1 MKRTVTEISK
11 DLNEKRSA
19 IKAISDKLEAE
30 KRGMTDE
37 EMTQFTTLEAELRS
51 LSTELEKANAE
62 ARMRSHVH
70 IGGGSSDPER
80 REIEKSFSLQAM
92 VRAAVR
98 GSRSE
103 GFEAEMHQEA
113 EKEMRELGIHAKP
126 NSILIPSKALRTLK
140 RAQTVTGSTSAT
152 GDQGGY
158 AVQTDVLGN
167 EFVGAVRAESGL
179 GQLGVRVLEGLRG
192 NVRIPYGS
200 NLVAATWEG
209 ETDTTSASQLNVAK
223 LDGNPKRVSA
233 LVQYTM
239 QLLAQESISVENW
252 LREELISAV
261 SRGLDA
267 QAINGSGSG
276 SNPKGI
282 LAHSAG
288 DGVNVVAM
296 GTDGAALTY
305 AKLVDLE
312 TAVSAANGNF
322 GAMAMYTNAK
332 VRGAAKKTPKESG
345 GASGYLW
352 DSRDMEGPLAGY
364 KTIISNN
371 VPSNL
376 TKAGGS
382 NLSAL
387 IFANWQELFLM
398 QWGGMEIIVD
408 PYSNKESGIIDL
420 QLDSFWDIQLRRK
433 ACFGYIKD
441 IVA

>member
-1 MKRTVTEISK
+1 MKRTVTEVQK

-19 IKAISDKLEAE
+19 IKAIVDKLDAE
-30 KRGMTDE
+30 KRSMTDE
-37 EMTQFTTLEAELRS
+37 ELAQYNTLETEVRS
-51 LSTELEKANAE
+51 LSTELDKLNAE
-62 ARMRSHVH
+62 LRMRSNLA
-70 IGGGSSDPER
+70 GLPTADPEK
-80 REIEKSFSLQAM
+80 REIEKNFSLQAA
-92 VRAAVR
+92 VRAAVT
-98 GSRSE
+98 GEKE
-103 GFEAEMHQEA
+103 GFIREMHDEGI
-113 EKEMRELGIHAKP
+113 KEMREL
-126 NSILIPSKALRTLK
+126 SITQGNKSIVIPAVALRTLK

-179 GQLGVRVLEGLRG
+179 GQLGARVLEGLRG
-192 NVRIPYGS
+192 NVQIPFGS
-200 NLVAATWEG
+200 NLVTATWEG
-209 ETDTTSASQLNVAK
+209 ETDSTGETQLNMEK
-223 LDGNPKRVSA
+223 INGTPKRVSA

-252 LREELISAV
+252 LREELFSAV
-261 SRGLDA
+261 SRGLDSK
-267 QAINGSGSG
+267 AINGSGSG

-312 TAVSAANGNF
+312 TAVANANGAF

-332 VRGAAKKTPKESG
+332 VRGAAKKTAKESG

-352 DSRDMEGPLAGY
+352 DSRDMEGPLLGY
-364 KTIISNN
+364 KTVISNN
-371 VPSNL
+371 VPNNL
-376 TKAGGS
+376 TKGS
-382 NLSAL
+382 GSALSAL

-398 QWGGMEIIVD
+398 QWGGLEIIVD
-408 PYSNKESGIIDL
+408 PYTNKKPGIIDL
-420 QLDSFWDIQLRRK
+420 QMDSFWDIQLRRK